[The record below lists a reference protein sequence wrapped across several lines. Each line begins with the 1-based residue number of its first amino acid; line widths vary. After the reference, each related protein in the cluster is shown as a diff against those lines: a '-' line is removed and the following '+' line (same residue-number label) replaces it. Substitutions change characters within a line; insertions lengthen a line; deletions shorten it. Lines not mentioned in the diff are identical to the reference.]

1 MMLFFNKRTLLI
13 FFSLL
18 LFRVLCV
25 GQSEDAIVDNTPD
38 QIILSVT
45 EDMATSVSVSWRT
58 SVSVPISKIQFV
70 KENSLFNIEDS
81 AYTVVSKSEL
91 LDFKGMKTWHH
102 SALIKEL
109 QPHTTYAYRV
119 GNDHKWS
126 EWINFKTINDKE
138 EKIKFIYF
146 GDVQS
151 NIKSLWTR
159 VAKQAVKSV
168 PDAEIILYAG
178 DIVNRGNNL
187 NEWEEWF
194 EASGNMHQAIPIM
207 PAAGNHDHG
216 DSEFG
221 KYEISA
227 YWNKQFKVP
236 SNGADGLEGTSYYV
250 DVKNVRFV
258 VFNTEMFNT
267 YEKDRDSQMEWLRKV
282 LITNNQK
289 WLIMLFHHPIYS
301 TKKNRDNVELRSL
314 VKPLIDEFKVDLVL
328 QGHDHTYARGKEK
341 IPMLDTRESHATY
354 VVSVSGPKM
363 SVVKEADWMDRSASF
378 TQLFH
383 GIEIDNNKLI
393 FSSYKVNGDL
403 MDSFTILKKGNRNT
417 ISY

>member
-1 MMLFFNKRTLLI
+1 MILFFNKRTFLFLFHLLLI
-13 FFSLL
+13 KGI
-18 LFRVLCV
+18 CM
-25 GQSEDAIVDNTPD
+25 GQSESAILDNIPD
-38 QIILSVT
+38 QIVLSVS

-58 SVSVPISKIQFV
+58 NGNLPISKIQYV
-70 KENSLFNIEDS
+70 KDNSLFNIGDS
-81 AYTVVSKSEL
+81 ARTLVPKSEF
-91 LDFKGMKTWHH
+91 LDFKGVKTWHH
-102 SALIKEL
+102 SSLIKGL

-119 GNDHKWS
+119 GNDDAWS
-126 EWINFKTINDKE
+126 EWINFKTTNDKDDR
-138 EKIKFIYF
+138 IKLIYF

-151 NIKSLWTR
+151 NIRSLWTR
-159 VAKQAVKSV
+159 VAKQAVKTVS
-168 PDAEIILYAG
+168 DAEIILYAG

-187 NEWEEWF
+187 NEWEDWF
-194 EASGNMHQAIPIM
+194 VASGNMHQSIPIM

-216 DSEFG
+216 DSESG

-236 SNGADGLEGTSYYV
+236 SNGAAGLEGTSYYV

-258 VFNTEMFNT
+258 VFNTEMFDT
-267 YEKDRDSQMEWLRKV
+267 YEKDRDSQMEWLKKV
-282 LITNNQK
+282 LANNKQK

-301 TKKNRDNVELRSL
+301 TKKNRDNVELRRL
-314 VKPLIDEFKVDLVL
+314 VKPLIDRFKVDLVL

-341 IPMLDTRESHATY
+341 IPMSATGESHATY

-363 SVVKEADWMDRSASF
+363 SEVKEADWMDRSASF

-383 GIEIDNNKLI
+383 GIEIDHDTLI

-403 MDSFTILKKGNRNT
+403 MDSFTILKKGNENA